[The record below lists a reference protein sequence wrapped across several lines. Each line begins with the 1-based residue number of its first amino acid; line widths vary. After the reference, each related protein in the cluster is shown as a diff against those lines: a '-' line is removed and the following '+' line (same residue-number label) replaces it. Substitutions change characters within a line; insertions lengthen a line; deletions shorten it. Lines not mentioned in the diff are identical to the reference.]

1 MFRLFRQIVGTL
13 SHRNRRG
20 LGIAAGLA
28 ALNSLLELVSAGL
41 IVVLIQLV
49 AAPAQIL
56 SNHFIASFRDFVGD
70 PSRDTFTAILAVI
83 ITVFV
88 LFKNVSQV
96 LQTAL
101 LARVANRTA
110 AEMAIELLQRFLAMP
125 YERFRDVP
133 TSELVR
139 SVTASADAGIRTFFF
154 GISTILTEILV
165 IATLVTTLLVVDPLI
180 AVASGVLLASIGA
193 LAQRRLRRSVEYYA
207 HRSHESYERA
217 FFHLQQAF
225 GAAREVR
232 LYGRERYFR
241 DAYAGVRSRWYEVL
255 WRYDTA
261 VQIPRFVFETIFVGA
276 LSLVILVVALRG
288 TSGNGATP
296 ILGLY
301 AYAAFRMLPSV
312 NRIVGSLSVARF
324 HVPAVGEILDYVK
337 EPLPPLRELPEARP
351 TSSDFHTIEL
361 EDVVYRYPGRTENAL
376 DGISL
381 AIRHGERVGIVG
393 PSGAGKST
401 LLDVLIGLV
410 PATAGAL
417 RLDGVDLTRRL
428 EEWQSQIGYVPQAPY
443 VIADTLRRNVA
454 FGVEEDRIDH
464 GRVAEAV
471 RLARLDEVVAE
482 MPLGLDT
489 AVGELGS
496 RLSGGQRQRLAIARA
511 LYRDPALMVF
521 DEATSSLDYESE
533 REVTAALES
542 LAGRKAMIIV
552 AHRLAAVRSC
562 DRIVLLER
570 GRVGGEGTF
579 DELVRSNETF
589 ARMVATGA
597 LPVEGELD
605 GAAVPRQE
613 TQER

>member
-1 MFRLFRQIVGTL
+1 MFRLFRQVLGVL
-13 SHRNRRG
+13 SRRNRRG
-20 LGIAAGLA
+20 LWMAAALA

-41 IVVLIQLV
+41 IVVLVQLV
-49 AAPAQIL
+49 AAPANIL
-56 SNHFIASFRDFVGD
+56 SNHWIASSRDFLGD
-70 PSRDTFTAILAVI
+70 PSRDTFTAILAVT

-88 LFKNVSQV
+88 LFKNASQV

-110 AEMAIELLQRFLAMP
+110 ADLATELLQRFLAMP
-125 YERFRDVP
+125 YERFRDAQ

-139 SVTASADAGIRTFFF
+139 SITVSADAGIRTFFF

-180 AVASGVLLASIGA
+180 AVASGVLLGSIGV
-193 LAQRRLRRSVEYYA
+193 LAQRRLRRSVDYYA
-207 HRSHESYERA
+207 QRSHESYERA

-241 DAYAGVRSRWYEVL
+241 DTYAGVRSRWYDVL

-276 LSLVILVVALRG
+276 LSLVILVIALRG

-324 HVPAVGEILDYVK
+324 HIPAVSEILDHVRD
-337 EPLPPLRELPEARP
+337 PLPALRELPEARP
-351 TSSDFHTIEL
+351 SADVFHTIEL
-361 EDVVYRYPGRTENAL
+361 EDVVYRYPGRAENAL

-417 RLDGVDLTRRL
+417 MLDGVDLTRRL
-428 EEWQSQIGYVPQAPY
+428 DEWQSQIGYVPQAPF

-454 FGVEEDRIDH
+454 FGVEEDRIDPE
-464 GRVAEAV
+464 RVAEAV
-471 RLARLDEVVAE
+471 RLARLDELVSE
-482 MPLGLDT
+482 LPEGLDT
-489 AVGELGS
+489 PVGEQGS

-597 LPVEGELD
+597 LPVDGELD
-605 GAAVPRQE
+605 GAAVPREE